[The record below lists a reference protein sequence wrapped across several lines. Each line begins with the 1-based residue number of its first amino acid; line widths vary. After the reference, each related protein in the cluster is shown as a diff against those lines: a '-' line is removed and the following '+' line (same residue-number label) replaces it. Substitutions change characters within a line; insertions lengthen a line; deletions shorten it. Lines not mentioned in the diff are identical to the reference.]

1 MLCAAVQGPRKCW
14 IYDPSAQNHFQQIA
28 NSQFGHTTGDLV
40 VTNFNNHPGKAWL
53 IAGSGNLAVEK
64 WNSKKSGDN
73 GKWVCKIGLGPRLL
87 AKETKTFIG
96 H

>member
-1 MLCAAVQGPRKCW
+1 MLCAAVQGPQKCW
-14 IYDPSAQNHFQQIA
+14 IYDPSAKNHFQQIA
-28 NSQFGHTTGDLV
+28 DSQFGHTTGDLV
-40 VTNFNNHPGKAWL
+40 VTNFDNHPGKAWL
-53 IAGSGNLAVEK
+53 IAGSGSLAVEK
-64 WNSKKSGDN
+64 WNSKKSGDK